1 MEHPAGPA
9 RTAEPARF
17 KRPVHPARGR
27 IVAALIAIV
36 VATASA
42 CGSDSTGIGGP
53 TGGGSFGNIGGL
65 LGGYTGT
72 GFTAFGMTIDPQ
84 FNYLYFN
91 DTQAEGPWNCDTDGY
106 CSVAGLMNAF
116 GTLVEAD
123 SFMVVATANVNHNGD
138 RVVRN
143 SGVQTKTI
151 TIANPS
157 QYSAVRVSFQ
167 FVFASAR
174 KNTTHNDSAIVRL
187 KAGTDSVTLFKV
199 MATDV
204 KAAGPYPP
212 RTGGCGSASLIA
224 GRPITYSS
232 CSSWATITADL
243 TPYKSRTFVLQF
255 IAAEGGQSS
264 TDHVDEPIAFLFRK
278 VAIEGAK

>member
-1 MEHPAGPA
+1 MDGLSSPAH
-9 RTAEPARF
+9 TVEPARV
-17 KRPVHPARGR
+17 KRLVHATRVR
-27 IVAALIAIV
+27 AIIALIGVAM
-36 VATASA
+36 ATAAA
-42 CGSDSTGIGGP
+42 CAGDSPGIGGP
-53 TGGGSFGNIGGL
+53 AGGGTFGNIGGL
-65 LGGYTGT
+65 LGGYSGT
-72 GFTAFGMTIDPQ
+72 GFTAFGMTLDPQ

-91 DTQAEGPWNCDTDGY
+91 ETQAEGPWDCDTDGY
-106 CSVAGLMNAF
+106 CSVAGLKSAF
-116 GTLVEAD
+116 GTLVETD
-123 SFMVVATANVNHNGD
+123 SFMVVATANVDHNGD

-199 MATDV
+199 TATDV

-212 RTGGCGSASLIA
+212 RTGGCGSASLIS
-224 GRPITYSS
+224 GRPITYAS
-232 CSSWATITADL
+232 CSSWVTITADL
-243 TPYKSRTFVLQF
+243 TPYKTRTFALQF

-264 TDHVDEPIAFLFRK
+264 TDHVDEPVAFLFRK

>member
-1 MEHPAGPA
+1 MERPISPA
-9 RTAEPARF
+9 RRAEPAGSTRLS
-17 KRPVHPARGR
+17 
-27 IVAALIAIV
+27 VAARARAIWVITAMVIA
-36 VATASA
+36 ATSA

-53 TGGGSFGNIGGL
+53 TGGGSFGAIGGL
-65 LGGYTGT
+65 LGGFSGT
-72 GFTAFGMTIDPQ
+72 GFTAFGMTIDGQ
-84 FNYLYFN
+84 FDYLYFN

-106 CSVAGLMNAF
+106 CSVAGLKNAF
-116 GTLVEAD
+116 GTLVEPD
-123 SFMVVATANVNHNGD
+123 SFMVVATANLDHNGD

-143 SGVQTKTI
+143 SGVQSKTI

-157 QYSAVRVSFQ
+157 QYSAVRLSFQ

-174 KNTTHNDSAIVRL
+174 KTTTHNDSAIVRL

-204 KAAGPYPP
+204 KASGPYPP

-224 GRPITYSS
+224 GRPITYAL
-232 CSSWATITADL
+232 CSSWVTITADL
-243 TPYKSRTFVLQF
+243 TPYKARTFVLQF
-255 IAAEGGQSS
+255 ISAEGGQSS
-264 TDHVDEPIAFLFRK
+264 TDHVDEPIAFLFRN